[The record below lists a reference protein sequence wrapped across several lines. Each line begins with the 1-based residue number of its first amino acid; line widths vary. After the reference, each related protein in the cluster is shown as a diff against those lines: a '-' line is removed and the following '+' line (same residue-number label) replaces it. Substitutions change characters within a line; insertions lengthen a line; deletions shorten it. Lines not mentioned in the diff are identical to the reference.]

1 MTDEEYE
8 EMLKRGYMT
17 DEDWG
22 EISRESEKAWDEW
35 EASRAKEEKMRR
47 EFDEQEEILLNRRAT
62 EEAEC
67 RRLLRLEGK
76 EMDEEGWI
84 HKIHH

>member
-22 EISRESEKAWDEW
+22 EISREAEKAWDEL
-35 EASRAKEEKMRR
+35 EAFHA
-47 EFDEQEEILLNRRAT
+47 
-62 EEAEC
+62 
-67 RRLLRLEGK
+67 
-76 EMDEEGWI
+76 EEGQ
-84 HKIHH
+84 

>member
-22 EISRESEKAWDEW
+22 EISLEAEKAWDEW
-35 EASRAKEEKMRR
+35 ESEE
-47 EFDEQEEILLNRRAT
+47 Q
-62 EEAEC
+62 
-67 RRLLRLEGK
+67 
-76 EMDEEGWI
+76 
-84 HKIHH
+84 